1 MKTQSDI
8 AGQDANDETGLL
20 EYSTE
25 EGQLGIVGFWIFIT
39 AEVALFATLFATY
52 LVLLN
57 RTAGGP
63 SPHDLFEIGPVL
75 IETFILLTSSFTYGL
90 AVHSMRSGYLRGMI
104 VSMIIT
110 LLLGLGFIG
119 MEIKDFVDY
128 ADAGAT
134 LSTSAFMS
142 GFSVLVGTHGAH
154 VSVGIIWML
163 LVIIQLARL
172 GLNGTTAKKVFIVGL
187 YWHFL
192 DVVWIFIFTTVY
204 LTGLVIGK

>member
-1 MKTQSDI
+1 MKSQSDL
-8 AGQDANDETGLL
+8 ADQGKNDETALL
-20 EYSTE
+20 EYSTQ
-25 EGQLGIVGFWIFIT
+25 EGQLGIVGFWIFIA

-63 SPHDLFEIGPVL
+63 SPHDIYEIAPVL
-75 IETFILLTSSFTYGL
+75 AETFILLTSSFTYGL
-90 AVHSMRSGYLRGMI
+90 VVHSMRAGNVKAMVVLML
-104 VSMIIT
+104 VT

-119 MEIKDFVDY
+119 LEVKDFLDY
-128 ADAGAT
+128 ASEGAT

-142 GFSVLVGTHGAH
+142 GFSLLVGTHGAH

-163 LVIIQLARL
+163 LVVIQLVRL
-172 GLNGTTAKKVFIVGL
+172 GLNATTAKKVFIVGL